1 MKILTIADL
10 SFFAF
15 PNQLALPIDI
25 EQQHFQMVMKQTLL
39 GLPTEPLLKAHPKIN
54 NWVNEVRNL
63 FPELFNLGPTEL
75 LVNTQFQ
82 APLNTLFGTVYV
94 QVSTNAIFQPRKS
107 VLLVEW
113 AIRHKNAG
121 WYDKVKLWTASEYLS
136 VKPEK
141 LTLVILA
148 LSPTHPATLKEF
160 KWSRKQHEE
169 TSNWLVRL
177 LSEQPKASQEK
188 RSLIQHKQHKTS
200 LSSDVLSLKLE
211 EVEEVEI

>member
-10 SFFAF
+10 SFLAF
-15 PNQLALPIDI
+15 PDQLALPLDI

-63 FPELFNLGPTEL
+63 FPELFNFSPTEL

-82 APLNTLFGTVYV
+82 APLNTFSGTVYV

-107 VLLVEW
+107 VILVEW

-141 LTLVILA
+141 LTFVILA

-188 RSLIQHKQHKTS
+188 RSLIQHKTS

-211 EVEEVEI
+211 EIEEVEI